1 MDRGANSRLAEVAR
15 ASVEGGF
22 FLSVG
27 TTLSLVILGVGS
39 IVIARLLGSS
49 GYGLYRLSL
58 TIPTLMTFLVVFGI
72 DTALMNFTARLRA
85 EGKPGLA
92 VRFVR
97 AGLAL
102 RVMAGALASL
112 ACLALSDLI
121 ATWVLSRPGL
131 GPLIRVA
138 SLAILFQA
146 MMMSSNAALVGLD
159 RADRN
164 AIVRNVEAV
173 GKTGASILL
182 VLVGLS
188 ALGPVLGHLIGSVL
202 AGLTALVFVLAEA
215 RRLKKLAEAQAGPA
229 AQDEGPGLRHVLA
242 SMVGYGWPV
251 YVSSLLLM
259 AVGQYQL
266 ILLSSFV
273 SDAEIGNYS
282 AASNFLLLMNTVST
296 SMTIALLPAF
306 SKLDSSSSLREIR
319 YFFRLAVKYSSMLV
333 VPASVLIASLS
344 DELIYV
350 VYGPGYDVASLFL
363 ALLMLI
369 PLTAGLGSLVIT
381 SFFNGVGETK
391 TTMKVF
397 LVNTLIF
404 LPLSFLLTRAYGT
417 VGMIVVSAASSF
429 ASALYGLS
437 AAWRGF
443 GAKPDLSC
451 SAKVYMASALSA
463 LPVLVLKSWLQAP
476 ALITLVACGLVYL
489 LAYTVL
495 SPLLGVIE
503 GPDLD
508 NLSAVFG
515 GLGPLG
521 LPLRLIIEFER
532 KLLLWKS

>member
-1 MDRGANSRLAEVAR
+1 MGRGANSRLAEVAR

-58 TIPTLMTFLVVFGI
+58 TIPTLMTFLVIFGI

-188 ALGPVLGHLIGSVL
+188 ALGPVLGHLIGSVM

-215 RRLKKLAEAQAGPA
+215 HRLKKLAEAQAGPA

-319 YFFRLAVKYSSMLV
+319 CFFRLAVKYSSMLV
-333 VPASVLIASLS
+333 VPASVLMASLS

-404 LPLSFLLTRAYGT
+404 LPLSLLLTRAYGT
-417 VGMIVVSAASSF
+417 VGMIVASAASSLV
-429 ASALYGLS
+429 SALYGLS

-495 SPLLGVIE
+495 SPLLGVID

-508 NLSAVFG
+508 NLSAVLG

>member
-1 MDRGANSRLAEVAR
+1 M
-15 ASVEGGF
+15 
-22 FLSVG
+22 
-27 TTLSLVILGVGS
+27 VILGVGS

-85 EGKPGLA
+85 EGRLGLA

-188 ALGPVLGHLIGSVL
+188 ALGPVLGHLIGSVM

-215 RRLKKLAEAQAGPA
+215 HRLKKLAEAQAGPA

-266 ILLSSFV
+266 IPLSSFV
-273 SDAEIGNYS
+273 SDAEVGNYS
-282 AASNFLLLMNTVST
+282 AASSFLLLMNTVST
-296 SMTIALLPAF
+296 SITIALLPAF

-319 YFFRLAVKYSSMLV
+319 YFFRLAVKYSSMLM

-344 DELIYV
+344 DE
-350 VYGPGYDVASLFL
+350 
-363 ALLMLI
+363 
-369 PLTAGLGSLVIT
+369 
-381 SFFNGVGETK
+381 
-391 TTMKVF
+391 
-397 LVNTLIF
+397 
-404 LPLSFLLTRAYGT
+404 
-417 VGMIVVSAASSF
+417 
-429 ASALYGLS
+429 
-437 AAWRGF
+437 
-443 GAKPDLSC
+443 
-451 SAKVYMASALSA
+451 
-463 LPVLVLKSWLQAP
+463 
-476 ALITLVACGLVYL
+476 
-489 LAYTVL
+489 
-495 SPLLGVIE
+495 
-503 GPDLD
+503 
-508 NLSAVFG
+508 
-515 GLGPLG
+515 
-521 LPLRLIIEFER
+521 
-532 KLLLWKS
+532 